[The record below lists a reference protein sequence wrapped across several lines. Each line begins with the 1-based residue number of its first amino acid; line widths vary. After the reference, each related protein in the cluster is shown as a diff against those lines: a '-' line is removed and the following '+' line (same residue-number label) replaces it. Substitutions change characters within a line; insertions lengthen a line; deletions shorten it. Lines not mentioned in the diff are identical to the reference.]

1 MKSTA
6 AEAILKI
13 IEQQGVGVVFG
24 YPGAANTPIYD
35 SICHT
40 GLRYIL
46 TRNEQGAAHA
56 ASSYF
61 KMTGRVGVCLATSGP
76 GATNLVTGIANAYMD
91 SIPLVAITGQVDRS
105 LVGKDAFQEVDV
117 TGVTTPITKHN
128 YLASNAEE
136 VPRIISEAF
145 YIAGTGRPGPVV
157 VDVPMDVQLQ
167 LIDFEPPGKPEI
179 RGYRPDIPVD
189 QKQVRLLAKAIKKA
203 KRPLIVA
210 GGGVLTAGA
219 SAELARLCEQIG
231 LPAVSTLMGVSA
243 LPSAHR
249 QYLGMSGLHG
259 NAAANAAFSR
269 ADLLIFAGARVS
281 DRSVSDGRA
290 LSARATVAHIDID
303 PAEINKNVPSDI
315 SIAGNLRDVLAL
327 LTEYTTAISCA
338 KEWLE
343 EYAEFKR
350 ENIPEYRSGI
360 GTVNPKYFLQRLS
373 AAAGPD
379 AVVATEVGQNQIW
392 TANYYSFTRPNTF
405 LTSGGFGTMGY
416 GLPAAIGAKIA
427 RPELTVIAVEGDGS
441 FQMSMPELGTMKQWG
456 ADLKIVVF
464 VNRVLG
470 MVREQQQLHFHSNFV
485 SVDLG
490 EYPRFDK
497 IAAAYDIPYRSVS
510 ADSEVDAAICAMLE
524 TDGAF
529 LLEVAVDKEESTL

>member
-1 MKSTA
+1 MEITA

-13 IEQQGVGVVFG
+13 IEQQGVEVVFG

-35 SICHT
+35 AILRT

-91 SIPLVAITGQVDRS
+91 STPLVAITGQVDRS

-136 VPRIISEAF
+136 LPRIISEAF

-167 LIDFEPPGKPEI
+167 LIDFRLPDKPAI

-189 QKQVRLLAKAIKKA
+189 KKQVRRLARAVKKA

-219 SAELARLCEQIG
+219 SEELARLCEQIG
-231 LPAVSTLMGVSA
+231 VPVVSTLMGVTS

-259 NAAANAAFSR
+259 NVAANHAFSR

-281 DRSVSDGRA
+281 DRSVPDGRA
-290 LSARATVAHIDID
+290 LSARAAVAHIDID

-315 SIAGNLRDVLAL
+315 SIAGNLREALAL
-327 LTEYTTAISCA
+327 LSECAAGISCP
-338 KEWLE
+338 KQWLE
-343 EYAEFKR
+343 ECAEAKR
-350 ENIPEYRSGI
+350 ESAPKYQNRVGA
-360 GTVNPKYFLQRLS
+360 VNPKYFLQRLS
-373 AAAGPD
+373 EAAGPD

-392 TANYYSFTRPNTF
+392 TANHYRFTRPNTF

-427 RPELTVIAVEGDGS
+427 RPELTVIAIEGDGS
-441 FQMSMPELGTMKQWG
+441 FQMSMPELGTMKQWK

-470 MVREQQQLHFHSNFV
+470 MVREQQQLHFRSNFV

-529 LLEVAVDKEESTL
+529 LLEVAVDKAESTL